1 MWPPFDPAE
10 ALILTEFGRA
20 LLLRSCQLVAP
31 SPLILSV
38 SEDGALMMRR
48 RIRLPVRTILLALK
62 AWGETHV
69 LEAG

>member
-1 MWPPFDPAE
+1 
-10 ALILTEFGRA
+10 
-20 LLLRSCQLVAP
+20 
-31 SPLILSV
+31 
-38 SEDGALMMRR
+38 MMRR